1 METTMSK
8 KQMRLELARQLQEA
22 WDDNEEHMGEQ
33 AAYHV
38 SCEQLGIDPD
48 DGYELL
54 AELAEEEAKAEGR
67 GE

>member
-1 METTMSK
+1 MGSK
-8 KQMRLELARQLQEA
+8 KQQRAARLELARELSEA
-22 WDDNEEHMGEQ
+22 WDENEETMGEQ

-54 AELAEEEAKAEGR
+54 AELSETE
-67 GE
+67 